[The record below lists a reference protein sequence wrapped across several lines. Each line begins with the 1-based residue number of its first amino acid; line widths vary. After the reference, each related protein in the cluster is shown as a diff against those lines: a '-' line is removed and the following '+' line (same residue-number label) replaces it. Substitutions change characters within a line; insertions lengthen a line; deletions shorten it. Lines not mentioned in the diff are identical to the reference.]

1 MEHRASNE
9 KFHNSRLEKN
19 EFTKKQENNCGLLT
33 TAINVRFSEP
43 RGKNRYNCSN
53 ADARSNCR
61 KQRVAI
67 KCGRSEISRGIDY
80 WSSFELK
87 CGAPQT
93 KKKANKK
100 NSLCIRNS
108 ENTAKI

>member
-1 MEHRASNE
+1 MR
-9 KFHNSRLEKN
+9 
-19 EFTKKQENNCGLLT
+19 C
-33 TAINVRFSEP
+33 
-43 RGKNRYNCSN
+43 
-53 ADARSNCR
+53 SNCR

-93 KKKANKK
+93 KKREKENKK

-108 ENTAKI
+108 ENTAKRQEKGRKGEGKERENAERGGGERS